1 MRTNTQTQKAGVKKK
16 MDKKKEKKKLMRDLR
31 GCMTCCGCT
40 HFVNRH
46 RDKVG
51 CFGDEM
57 LGIWSEAIQGQV
69 NKNGV
74 SN

>member
-1 MRTNTQTQKAGVKKK
+1 MEE
-16 MDKKKEKKKLMRDLR
+16 KEKRGLR

-40 HFVNRH
+40 RFVNKY

-69 NKNGV
+69 NKRR
-74 SN
+74 